1 MQKDN
6 PLMVRGLDVFLRHRM
21 GPLGAMIQYDHDAAS
36 FLVSAETFLRCLAI
50 LRELGSRP

>member
-1 MQKDN
+1 
-6 PLMVRGLDVFLRHRM
+6 MVRGLDVFLRHRM